1 MSCCG
6 CVFAICGISDQ
17 TVVPE
22 GFGTETSSSTVR
34 GCAALG
40 FGADGGASIITRF
53 ERVPMAGLSAG
64 VFAGARALL
73 AGDGREAIES
83 PSQTSGRRAGGALP
97 ADALIGAGSGGRF
110 WRVVRVERGGVVR
123 GAPDPARRSDERP
136 RPDQVYQNPKT
147 RSRECEL
154 RLYIV

>member
-1 MSCCG
+1 MSKS
-6 CVFAICGISDQ
+6 ASDQ

-73 AGDGREAIES
+73 AGDAMCIVKSEA
-83 PSQTSGRRAGGALP
+83 RGGGM
-97 ADALIGAGSGGRF
+97 ADAAAFARCAWS
-110 WRVVRVERGGVVR
+110 EESVVR
-123 GAPDPARRSDERP
+123 GAWSPTPRGAR
-136 RPDQVYQNPKT
+136 T
-147 RSRECEL
+147 RETKRRE
-154 RLYIV
+154 

>member
-1 MSCCG
+1 MSKS
-6 CVFAICGISDQ
+6 ASDQ

-40 FGADGGASIITRF
+40 FGADGGASITTRF

-73 AGDGREAIES
+73 AGDAMCIVKSEARGGGMADGAAWCVERRARPREALGRER
-83 PSQTSGRRAGGALP
+83 PK
-97 ADALIGAGSGGRF
+97 
-110 WRVVRVERGGVVR
+110 
-123 GAPDPARRSDERP
+123 DEN
-136 RPDQVYQNPKT
+136 D
-147 RSRECEL
+147 L
-154 RLYIV
+154 F

>member
-1 MSCCG
+1 MSKS
-6 CVFAICGISDQ
+6 ASDQ

-73 AGDGREAIES
+73 AGDGRDAM
-83 PSQTSGRRAGGALP
+83 SQIGGARGWQWRTLVGFVR
-97 ADALIGAGSGGRF
+97 LRSQGAWSEGA
-110 WRVVRVERGGVVR
+110 WCVERG
-123 GAPDPARRSDERP
+123 ARP
-136 RPDQVYQNPKT
+136 REALG
-147 RSRECEL
+147 RE
-154 RLYIV
+154 

>member
-1 MSCCG
+1 MSKS
-6 CVFAICGISDQ
+6 ASDQ

-73 AGDGREAIES
+73 AGDGRDAM
-83 PSQTSGRRAGGALP
+83 SQIGGARGWQWRTLLARPGSFARAAGARGARRA
-97 ADALIGAGSGGRF
+97 
-110 WRVVRVERGGVVR
+110 WCVERG
-123 GAPDPARRSDERP
+123 ARP
-136 RPDQVYQNPKT
+136 REAP
-147 RSRECEL
+147 RRE
-154 RLYIV
+154 

>member
-1 MSCCG
+1 MSKS
-6 CVFAICGISDQ
+6 ASDQ

-73 AGDGREAIES
+73 AGDAMCIVKSEARGGGMADAAGAS
-83 PSQTSGRRAGGALP
+83 FLWGGAHGARRA
-97 ADALIGAGSGGRF
+97 
-110 WRVVRVERGGVVR
+110 WCVERG
-123 GAPDPARRSDERP
+123 ARPREALGRERP
-136 RPDQVYQNPKT
+136 KDEND
-147 RSRECEL
+147 L
-154 RLYIV
+154 F